1 MAFLKIS
8 NNNIHNNKT
17 LSQSFRTTL
26 KGKVYKEL
34 GLHTCK
40 PQLGKKNHIR
50 KHTADINTYGLKTYG
65 SSFHSIAHVTEKNTA
80 SHFGTK
86 LSVKE

>member
-17 LSQSFRTTL
+17 LSQSFRTAL

-34 GLHTCK
+34 GLHTCE
-40 PQLGKKNHIR
+40 PQLGRKSHQETHSGYKYIWVKDIR
-50 KHTADINTYGLKTYG
+50 FLIPQHCTL
-65 SSFHSIAHVTEKNTA
+65 TEKNTA

-86 LSVKE
+86 LSVKK